1 MVFTAFDSFNDNE
14 IINIDDIP
22 YKSNDMIAY
31 KNRRI
36 QGRFKCQSC
45 YNTVTEVDAYNNIS
59 KNKIIYNV
67 KNHFRCG
74 NKDCVSHDF
83 NKQKRY
89 NNRKKGKTVEQAR
102 KEHQDYVT
110 DWLKY
115 FDTKCHY
122 LGECIKI
129 DEIKTIVI
137 FSQAIITF
145 EILKKIKTDNRNYK
159 IIVILD
165 EQFRNREI
173 VNEPYYIERNG
184 IFHFEI
190 FIPKKND
197 IKYCLDNDF
206 DVYLDTGKDS
216 LLQIKDNERL
226 NEGFYCKLVEINTFL
241 FNKKINQKQIK
252 YIVKDDYP
260 SFMFDDAIRS
270 YEIQK
275 ENEMKAKINENERKF
290 ALELLEL
297 KKKYNRYRNRYL
309 CS

>member
-14 IINIDDIP
+14 IIHINEIP

-31 KNRRI
+31 RKRRI

-45 YNTVTEVDAYNNIS
+45 YNTVTEVDSYDNIS

-83 NKQKRY
+83 NKNKRY
-89 NNRKKGKTVEQAR
+89 NNRKDGKTVEQAR
-102 KEHQDYVT
+102 KEHQDYVEG
-110 DWLKY
+110 WLKY
-115 FDTKCHY
+115 FDKNCHY

-129 DEIKTIVI
+129 DKIKTIVI

-145 EILKKIKTDNRNYK
+145 EIIKKIKTDNRNYK

-165 EQFRNREI
+165 EQLKNRLI
-173 VNEPYYIERNG
+173 VNEPYYVERNG

-226 NEGFYCKLVEINTFL
+226 NGGFYCKLIEINTFL
-241 FNKKINQKQIK
+241 FNSKINKKQIK

-260 SFMFDDAIRS
+260 SFMFDDAKKL

-290 ALELLEL
+290 ALELLKL
-297 KKKYNRYRNRYL
+297 KKKYNPHKRRYY
-309 CS
+309 